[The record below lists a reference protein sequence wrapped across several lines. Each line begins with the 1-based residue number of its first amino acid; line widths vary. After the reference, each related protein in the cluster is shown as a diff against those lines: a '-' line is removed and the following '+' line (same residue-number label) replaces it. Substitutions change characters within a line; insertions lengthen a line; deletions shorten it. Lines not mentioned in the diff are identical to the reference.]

1 MTPRQYFALALRGIG
16 IWKLAY
22 ALEMFTTAWN
32 VYEKLDTTPYM
43 TAGVFVSHALVSLF
57 VGVVLLLGA
66 TVIAALV
73 VPASV
78 GNRGA
83 PGDTNV

>member
-1 MTPRQYFALALRGIG
+1 MTPRMYFALVMRGIG
-16 IWKLAY
+16 VWKLAY
-22 ALEMFTTAWN
+22 ALEAFTTAWN

-43 TAGVFVSHALVSLF
+43 RPGVFVAHGLVSFLIGF
-57 VGVVLLLGA
+57 VLLFGA
-66 TVIAALV
+66 TAISALV

-83 PGDTNV
+83 SASPNV

>member
-1 MTPRQYFALALRGIG
+1 MTPRMYFALVLRGIG

-22 ALEMFTTAWN
+22 ALEGFTTAWN

-43 TAGVFVSHALVSLF
+43 TAGVFVAHGLVDLF
-57 VGVVLLLGA
+57 IGLVLLFGA
-66 TVIAALV
+66 TAISALV

-78 GNRGA
+78 GNRDASGSS
-83 PGDTNV
+83 NV